1 MRTYTFN
8 ECYEL
13 LAVDPKTFR
22 GWLKEADIDPNHQ
35 VSRADRRIRFLTQE
49 QIDRLAVDHGR
60 LLRAPSSN
68 AHEVVSPGAFKLL
81 LDRVQR
87 TEEEIARQEHRLE
100 EATEYRE
107 DLVTKL
113 AEGLQE
119 YQSSLDKRITELV
132 LASTKEFHELKA
144 QLQATQQKVDQ
155 IAETFPAQIGQMN
168 ADLLDTRGQMKQ
180 WQQQQEAYNTNQT
193 TLLGT
198 LEASLTGIQARQNDL
213 QQQLST
219 KALDQARDI
228 ASLQSQLKK
237 ASEEFASKIMALEAL
252 ASTGKAAMVEGKL
265 RADRQ
270 EHRLTELFRLLAEEI
285 TTRQALTDA
294 RDSQEIS
301 EAVEKSPIHSRKLG
315 ELHQQVED
323 PE

>member
-13 LAVDPKTFR
+13 LSVDPKTFR

-60 LLRAPSSN
+60 LLRVPSSD

-81 LDRVQR
+81 LDRVQW
-87 TEEEIARQEHRLE
+87 TEEEIARQEHRIE
-100 EATEYRE
+100 EATEHRE
-107 DLVTKL
+107 DRVTKL

-119 YQSSLDKRITELV
+119 YQHSLDKRITELV

-155 IAETFPAQIGQMN
+155 MAETFPAQIGQMN

-180 WQQQQEAYNTNQT
+180 WQQQQEAHNTDQT

-198 LEASLTGIQARQNDL
+198 FEASLTGIQAQQHDL
-213 QQQLST
+213 QRQLST
-219 KALDQARDI
+219 KASDQARDS

-237 ASEEFASKIMALEAL
+237 VGEEFASKIMALEAL
-252 ASTGKAAMVEGKL
+252 ASTAKAATVEGKL

-270 EHRLTELFRLLAEEI
+270 EHRLTELFRLFAEEI
-285 TTRQALTDA
+285 TTRQVLTDT
-294 RDSQEIS
+294 RDGQEIS

-315 ELHQQVED
+315 EFHQQVEE